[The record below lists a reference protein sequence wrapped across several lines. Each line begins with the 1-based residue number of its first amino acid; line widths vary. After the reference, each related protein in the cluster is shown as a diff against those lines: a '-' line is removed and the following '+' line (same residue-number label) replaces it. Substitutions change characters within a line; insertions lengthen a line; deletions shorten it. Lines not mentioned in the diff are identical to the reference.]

1 MMFPCQFCFRE
12 FKSERALSSHINFHN
27 IDHYNRVINN
37 NISRSKG
44 GTTRGQQ
51 QISEANVRKIKY
63 SNNPKF
69 CQLCN
74 LPLPYQRS
82 RNKFCSQNCSA
93 IFSNNTRDKSSYI
106 SKNNKIANCGICN
119 SSNIINNK
127 RSIKTFIC
135 NNCKPPYLYSKIIS
149 CKICKTLIKKID
161 KKMICENCQPL
172 KWQNNKDQYS
182 FKFNVFE
189 YPDLFD
195 LELLKNIGWVSFGGK
210 RGGTKNLEGLS
221 RDHKVSVS
229 NAKKYGYDPYYISHP
244 CNCEL
249 MTMPSNNKKN
259 SNSSITYEDLKIL
272 VDSYDAKLHSY
283 DPGVLSIP

>member
-1 MMFPCQFCFRE
+1 
-12 FKSERALSSHINFHN
+12 
-27 IDHYNRVINN
+27 
-37 NISRSKG
+37 
-44 GTTRGQQ
+44 
-51 QISEANVRKIKY
+51 
-63 SNNPKF
+63 
-69 CQLCN
+69 
-74 LPLPYQRS
+74 
-82 RNKFCSQNCSA
+82 
-93 IFSNNTRDKSSYI
+93 
-106 SKNNKIANCGICN
+106 
-119 SSNIINNK
+119 
-127 RSIKTFIC
+127 
-135 NNCKPPYLYSKIIS
+135 
-149 CKICKTLIKKID
+149 
-161 KKMICENCQPL
+161 MICENCQPL